1 MDSVQVAERTYLMK
15 IENLQPLIDELCR
28 TAGQKLGIEFR
39 SPAPLGAQVSGRWEL
54 GYQPKELNWGATFT
68 YWLSPDSYL
77 RESVVWPFGFQTKQQ
92 DRATFSAS
100 VSTKLEQMQQW
111 IRTM

>member
-1 MDSVQVAERTYLMK
+1 MK
-15 IENLQPLIDELCR
+15 IENLGPLIDELCR

-39 SPAPLGAQVSGRWEL
+39 SAPPLGAQVLGRWEL
-54 GYQPKELNWGATFT
+54 GYQPKGLGWGATFT
-68 YWLSPDSYL
+68 YWLSPNSYL
-77 RESVVWPFGFQTKQQ
+77 RESTLWPFGFQTQEQ
-92 DRATFSAS
+92 ARAEFSAN